1 MLKPYILRRVKEDV
15 ESTIPRLSET
25 IVDVEMSGTQKA
37 YYRGILEKNK
47 AAMLKSLNA
56 ANFNSLATQLRKCC
70 DHPYLVSPETE
81 AEIRGDATGEEEV
94 RRFVKASGKMILL
107 MKLLEKF
114 KKEGK
119 KVLVFSQFVV
129 MLDLMQPYLE
139 RSGYNTELLK
149 GALSA
154 SQRHQAIT
162 RFNHDRTDVFLISTK
177 AGGVGINL
185 IAATEIIIYD
195 SDWNPQNDIQATAR
209 AHRIGQKREVT
220 VYRLITASSYESEM
234 FQLSSKKLGLDKAV
248 FAGDTFK
255 TAGEFD
261 EAEKQMT
268 KADIELLLKRGII
281 GFLDA
286 HGGEEE
292 DLFNQSIEDIL
303 SKKARKV

>member
-1 MLKPYILRRVKEDV
+1 
-15 ESTIPRLSET
+15 
-25 IVDVEMSGTQKA
+25 
-37 YYRGILEKNK
+37 
-47 AAMLKSLNA
+47 
-56 ANFNSLATQLRKCC
+56 
-70 DHPYLVSPETE
+70 
-81 AEIRGDATGEEEV
+81 
-94 RRFVKASGKMILL
+94 

-185 IAATEIIIYD
+185 VAATEIIIYD

-261 EAEKQMT
+261 
-268 KADIELLLKRGII
+268 
-281 GFLDA
+281 
-286 HGGEEE
+286 
-292 DLFNQSIEDIL
+292 
-303 SKKARKV
+303 